1 MATQL
6 SWKAKE
12 ATVGELAERAGVA
25 TSALRFYEREGLIHS
40 RRTSGNQRR
49 YSRDT
54 LRRIAFIRAS
64 QRLGIP
70 LAAIRE
76 VMALLPEGRTPT
88 PEDWAAVSECWRED
102 LNQRIAL
109 MEQLRDHLTDCIGC
123 GCLSLA
129 TCALANPH
137 DRLGEEG
144 PGARALAQPCGPDP
158 SATGGRSCDRTG
170 TAAAKTD
177 SCAGDAATA
186 QCGTGSCGDD
196 AQGTTDAEED
206 AAAEE
211 KPAAG
216 RSGRAHR
223 RAG

>member
-1 MATQL
+1 MATHL

-54 LRRIAFIRAS
+54 LRRVAFIRAS

-70 LAAIRE
+70 LATIRE
-76 VMALLPEGRTPT
+76 ALALLPEGRTPT
-88 PEDWAAVSECWRED
+88 RDDWAAVSECWRED

-123 GCLSLA
+123 GCLSL
-129 TCALANPH
+129 TSCALVNPY
-137 DRLGEEG
+137 DQLGEQG
-144 PGARALAQPCGPDP
+144 PGARQLAQPCGPDP
-158 SATGGRSCDRTG
+158 ARADSNLCGAERSGDGGSTG
-170 TAAAKTD
+170 
-177 SCAGDAATA
+177 
-186 QCGTGSCGDD
+186 CGDGRD
-196 AQGTTDAEED
+196 SRARAEGSVGCGGTDAPCVPV
-206 AAAEE
+206 
-211 KPAAG
+211 PAVDGEAV
-216 RSGRAHR
+216 
-223 RAG
+223 